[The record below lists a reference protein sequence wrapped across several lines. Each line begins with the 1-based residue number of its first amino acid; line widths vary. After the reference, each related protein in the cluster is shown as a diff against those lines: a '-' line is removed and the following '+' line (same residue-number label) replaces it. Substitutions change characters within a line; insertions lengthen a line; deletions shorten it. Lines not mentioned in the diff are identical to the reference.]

1 MIGMCIY
8 ASDSLSEMEML
19 WMVEMDQVQRAAEP
33 GGPRKGRTK
42 AARFWSWLP

>member
-1 MIGMCIY
+1 MGGGWGHRHVTR
-8 ASDSLSEMEML
+8 EML